1 VGWLYSVLL
10 KRSHTATRTLA
21 TALQSCIIMHI
32 SAPACALCSLAACH
46 SYLCTIMLTLCCCTV
61 SLCYCSSP
69 NSETREYDDDY
80 DDQYDDVQPSVTTG
94 GSDALID
101 QVSRCLQLHLKQLH
115 KCCNGCNY

>member
-1 VGWLYSVLL
+1 MLCVRWQRV
-10 KRSHTATRTLA
+10 TATY
-21 TALQSCIIMHI
+21 ALS
-32 SAPACALCSLAACH
+32 
-46 SYLCTIMLTLCCCTV
+46 IMLTLCCCTV

-101 QVSRCLQLHLKQLH
+101 QVSR
-115 KCCNGCNY
+115 YFYSYT